1 MISLDLDPADFPDI
15 AEPHITVV
23 YLGKN
28 LSSAQLDSIGE
39 RVKEIAASRP
49 PIQALIGGQ
58 GTFAPTTFSDGQIPV
73 IAHVNAPGIDSL
85 HSAFADV
92 DASTFPTYQP
102 HMTQTYV
109 DEGED
114 IPEPLSQ
121 TPVTFT
127 HLSLHKADAVQR
139 YPFGVRID
147 PSVFDVRSWAL
158 FDAMRGKH
166 PRTKKAVKESAHVPE
181 VKAAADEH
189 GWKPTMTKAEADA
202 WVVAM
207 GSKITKPLFHGT
219 DPGSART
226 ILRGGF
232 LKRPALKN
240 AQEYG
245 QGTYLSLNQRY
256 SLRYAHDND
265 AGLVETRVAVQN
277 PASVAQ
283 TREIIKAVDARKPK
297 KADYPALIRAEAEKR
312 GFDAL
317 RVQDF
322 FKESMFGSAP
332 EQPVTN
338 LVVFDPKKIVAVSA

>member
-1 MISLDLDPADFPDI
+1 MGDGGGHDSEAFGHLPTRHASVPKGSDLSDLISRKRTPSGTALQSHVPAVVGSAAQEKVVGSNTQRRVAVVAD
-15 AEPHITVV
+15 AESRRDRSV
-23 YLGKN
+23 G
-28 LSSAQLDSIGE
+28 QLPGD
-39 RVKEIAASRP
+39 
-49 PIQALIGGQ
+49 
-58 GTFAPTTFSDGQIPV
+58 T
-73 IAHVNAPGIDSL
+73 VNALD
-85 HSAFADV
+85 DTT
-92 DASTFPTYQP
+92 DR
-102 HMTQTYV
+102 
-109 DEGED
+109 DEA
-114 IPEPLSQ
+114 IALRLRTPPEP
-121 TPVTFT
+121 
-127 HLSLHKADAVQR
+127 A
-139 YPFGVRID
+139 GVRAID
-147 PSVFDVRSWAL
+147 FRPKVLHIEATYFDTRSWAV